1 MTHFKWTIAVC
12 LMASTAAAQDLNTM
26 TAEDLLPMAQAEGS
40 VIVYSFTSRIAR
52 VEEAFE
58 AAYPGIDLQGF
69 DISSTEQIARLKA
82 EAAAGTVNADVVYI
96 SDAAV
101 VIPELLAAGIIET
114 YVPPRRRPCWH
125 SAFLPRC

>member
-1 MTHFKWTIAVC
+1 MTQIKWTLAAC

-26 TAEDLLPMAQAEGS
+26 TAEELLPMAQAEGS

-96 SDAAV
+96 SDASQ
-101 VIPELLAAGIIET
+101 
-114 YVPPRRRPCWH
+114 W
-125 SAFLPRC
+125 